1 MAMVVDKRL
10 WGIGAGDHLTLELR
24 IERSVDTNVIEILNK
39 VGKLRGKEVGNFVL
53 IFLSLHFL
61 SQYIM

>member
-10 WGIGAGDHLTLELR
+10 WGICAGGHLTLELR

-53 IFLSLHFL
+53 IFLSLQFL